1 MKVETLFDTGMIRQN
16 RLRALARD
24 PARADF
30 LLRVVAGELADRL
43 GVVERRFPRAAALHC
58 HTGQVCRLLAES
70 GKTDE
75 ITRVET
81 DPELFFDH
89 APATG
94 RVVAALDA
102 FPFDRERLQLVVSAL
117 SMHLADDLPGLLRQ
131 IADSLSPDG
140 LLLAALPGAGTLGE
154 LRDSLLSAETELSSG
169 ASPRV
174 IPFADVRDCGGLL
187 QRAGF
192 ALPVV
197 DSETC
202 TVRYDTMFHLMADL
216 RDMGMANPLAGRSR
230 RPATRALF
238 ARAAEIYAERYADDD
253 GRIRASFNIVYLSGW
268 KPDPGQQKPLRPGS
282 AKMSLTDAL
291 NDRS

>member
-1 MKVETLFDTGMIRQN
+1 MKAETLFDTEMIRQN

-24 PARADF
+24 PASADF

-43 GVVERRFPRAAALHC
+43 GVVERRFARAAALHC
-58 HTGQVCRLLAES
+58 HTGLVGRLLAES
-70 GKTDE
+70 GKADD
-75 ITRVET
+75 ITRIEAE
-81 DPELFFDH
+81 PELFADRS
-89 APATG
+89 PETG

-102 FPFDRERLQLVVSAL
+102 FPFGRERLQLVVSAL
-117 SMHLADDLPGLLRQ
+117 SMHLVDDLPGLLKQ
-131 IADSLSPDG
+131 IADSLAPDG

-154 LRDSLLSAETELSSG
+154 LRDCLLTAETELSTG
-169 ASPRV
+169 ASPRI
-174 IPFADVRDCGGLL
+174 IPFADIRDCGGLL

-197 DSETC
+197 DSETY
-202 TVRYDTMFHLMADL
+202 TVRYDTMFHLMGDL

-291 NDRS
+291 NSRS